1 MTSQPRDLERTVQR
15 SGIERLRVIGVVLY
29 RRNVM
34 TIEAE
39 HKGKTRTI
47 RAARRGQADTYGW
60 IISTGVHVEIEW
72 KRYGERPT
80 KEQVDWLKE
89 CTRLGAVA
97 FWADNVSTA
106 ETVMKAILRGGRII
120 WFEDGHFDVEMK
132 P

>member
-80 KEQVDWLKE
+80 KEQIDWLQE
-89 CTRLGAVA
+89 CTQAWSRCILGRQCIDSRDRDESDPPRWTDHLVRGWA
-97 FWADNVSTA
+97 F
-106 ETVMKAILRGGRII
+106 
-120 WFEDGHFDVEMK
+120 
-132 P
+132 